1 MSQFRFVPSI
11 EIKPLPINYKMDD
24 LEDDPEALAL
34 YHVTVSQGRLKL
46 LFLVERTNPGVNP
59 NHRPFEVIRCEY
71 LSLHGLHE
79 LDKYKNVTDINSI
92 SADVSIVNEIFKT
105 SLEPFGLVL
114 KNVVFHNFEFFESE
128 NEGINFEFAD
138 IAKYELLKDLINN
151 KSLKMMSNPKINQ
164 I

>member
-24 LEDDPEALAL
+24 LEDDVNAVAL
-34 YHVTVSQGRLKL
+34 YHVTVSQNRLKL
-46 LFLVERTNPGVNP
+46 LFLVERTNPGINP
-59 NHRPFEVIRCEY
+59 NNRPFEVIRCEY

-79 LDKYKNVTDINSI
+79 LDKYKDVDDIKSI
-92 SADVSIVNEIFKT
+92 SSDVSIVNEIFKT

-114 KNVVFHNFEFFESE
+114 KNIVFHDFDFFESE
-128 NEGINFEFAD
+128 NEGVNFEFAD
-138 IAKYELLKDLINN
+138 KKKYELLKDLIS
-151 KSLKMMSNPKINQ
+151 KKCIKMMSNPKMNQ